1 MAFPATGRP
10 LSAPGQVSSA
20 GGSDLSNAIAGLTP
34 ESLWQHFAR
43 IAANPPSKNQEKIAA
58 HIVEIATADQLDV
71 MRGRRTRQI
80 ATAQK
85 FWVLLTGVLRTL
97 S

>member
-1 MAFPATGRP
+1 
-10 LSAPGQVSSA
+10 
-20 GGSDLSNAIAGLTP
+20 LSNAIAGLTP

-43 IAANPPSKNQEKIAA
+43 IAAILRPR
-58 HIVEIATADQLDV
+58 VERRLQRTLWKLPRLINLDV